1 MYALGAIFT
10 SLHAMTISIIEAYIS
25 DSTLQLNDNVLQDI
39 RPSKH
44 IETFFLNEPNREGG
58 KSAISAHK
66 VASVPYPWQPQPL
79 F

>member
-1 MYALGAIFT
+1 MYPLGTIFT

-44 IETFFLNEPNREGG
+44 IIHF
-58 KSAISAHK
+58 
-66 VASVPYPWQPQPL
+66 Q
-79 F
+79 